1 MVCLTYWFNAKILK
15 KGIFGNR
22 KGNKFIKNT
31 KEYYIFKDLIN
42 NRLLI
47 PRVTQGEET

>member
-1 MVCLTYWFNAKILK
+1 MKRADKLK
-15 KGIFGNR
+15 HCFSALGYK

-31 KEYYIFKDLIN
+31 KEYYIFKDLVN

-47 PRVTQGEET
+47 PRVIQGE